1 MIKEFSSLVLNC
13 FMYGIKV
20 AFKVLQVVQAR
31 SHVDTIE
38 NWSKLIQKYIETHF
52 RIWDAVFMGGIM
64 DNQLWRRKA
73 SYVFWKYSSVG
84 YSFQRNF
91 HYWASSID
99 WITPR
104 IKNWGYNVNGTI
116 KVYNIYFRINE
127 KALNISIIMII
138 RRWKIVN
145 FIKLHKFSPDFIPGS
160 ATGSSKSEPYLGF
173 SIGGRWNLFQ
183 NVRMNRLTLMNLW
196 TCFYGW

>member
-1 MIKEFSSLVLNC
+1 MLIIISLNLNRIFWIFCRMQSKALLTIWDSRTIMDDHRQMIKEFSSLVLNC

-52 RIWDAVFMGGIM
+52 RIWDDVFMGVIM

-145 FIKLHKFSPDFIPGS
+145 FIRLH
-160 ATGSSKSEPYLGF
+160 
-173 SIGGRWNLFQ
+173 
-183 NVRMNRLTLMNLW
+183 
-196 TCFYGW
+196 